1 MAYEIEKTDDEW
13 AVELNPQEFH
23 VLRQAG
29 TERPWSGALLDE
41 SRSGTYSCRA
51 CGAELF
57 DAGTKF
63 DAGCGWPSFYEVSRS
78 DAVELL
84 DDDSLGMRRTEVR
97 CARCGSHLG
106 HVFPDAPQ
114 TPTGNRFCMNSV
126 SLTFDPS

>member
-13 AVELNPQEFH
+13 TVELSPQEFH

-41 SRSGTYSCRA
+41 ARAGTYSCRA

-63 DAGCGWPSFYEVSRS
+63 DAGCGWPSFYEASRS

-126 SLTFDPS
+126 SLAFDPS

>member
-13 AVELNPQEFH
+13 TVELSPQEFH

-41 SRSGTYSCRA
+41 ERAGTYSCRA

-63 DAGCGWPSFYEVSRS
+63 DAGCGWPSFYEASRS

-84 DDDSLGMRRTEVR
+84 DDDSLGMRRTEVQ
-97 CARCGSHLG
+97 
-106 HVFPDAPQ
+106 P
-114 TPTGNRFCMNSV
+114 
-126 SLTFDPS
+126 

>member
-13 AVELNPQEFH
+13 TVELSPQEFH

-41 SRSGTYSCRA
+41 ERAGTYSCRA

-63 DAGCGWPSFYEVSRS
+63 DAGCGWPSFYEASRS